1 MADQLEKIVDVTITR
16 QTTVPSMKSFNGH
29 LIVDDFNP
37 VGITPIF
44 DKNHRVYIFGGIDEV
59 QEAGFPTNGYI
70 YRAAQKQFSQNPHI
84 KEIYIGWKIPSGLAN
99 GIAKFSGEFVTGNKF
114 TMSIGG
120 TALDEIAFDD
130 YETMEGVL
138 EALIEQIND
147 STDTSFARV
156 TADGFTVEGADLT
169 ITMAIS
175 GGVSRPTFTY
185 THTAIEADSTWA
197 DALTAI
203 KAQNNDWYALS
214 VSTRNMANQQVVAQW
229 VEANEKL
236 CILASGDDLLINE
249 ETGDIASWAK
259 LNALDRTA
267 IFYHPASKLASSES
281 DVLPADDNI
290 PESAYFGKMLT
301 KHPGSATWKFKT
313 LQAVQVYELPQYKVS
328 NIEKKNA
335 TWYMPVADVNMTSDG
350 KVASGEYID
359 VIHGLDWMKA
369 LIQNYVFTPM
379 IQLDKIPF
387 TDEGV
392 QIIVG
397 QLKKALDQGV
407 KYSLFASYEISYP
420 AVADIPALDK
430 GNRHLPDVNF
440 TAVLAGAVHRTT
452 INGTVTL

>member
-29 LIVDDFNP
+29 LIVDSFNP
-37 VGITPIF
+37 MKITPVF
-44 DKNHRVYIFGGIDEV
+44 SKNHRVYIFGGISEV
-59 QEAGFPTNGYI
+59 QEAGFPTDGYV
-70 YRAAQKQFSQNPHI
+70 YRAAQKQFAQNPHI
-84 KEIYIGWKIPSGLAN
+84 KEIYIGWKIPSGLAD
-99 GIAKFSGEFVTGNKF
+99 GKGTFAGDFVTGNKF
-114 TMSIGG
+114 VMTVGE
-120 TALDEIAFDD
+120 TVQDEIAFDD
-130 YETMEGVL
+130 YDTK
-138 EALIEQIND
+138 EAVIAALVAQIND
-147 STDTSFARV
+147 TAEGSFAR
-156 TADGFTVEGADLT
+156 AKEDGFSVEGMDVIITMT
-169 ITMAIS
+169 IT
-175 GGVSRPTFTY
+175 GGTSQPSFTY
-185 THTAIEADSTWA
+185 SHTAIEPDAGWA
-197 DALTAI
+197 EALTAI

-214 VSTRNMANQQVVAQW
+214 VSTRNMMNQQTVAQW

-236 CILASGDDLLINE
+236 CILASGDDTLVEE
-249 ETGDIASWAK
+249 ETGDIAAWAK

-267 IFYHPASKLASSES
+267 VFYHPGSKLRSA
-281 DVLPADDNI
+281 DDDNLPADDNI
-290 PESAYFGKMLT
+290 PEAGYFGKMLT

-313 LQAVQVYELPQYKVS
+313 LQSIMAYELPQWKVT

-392 QIIVG
+392 QVIVG

-407 KYSLFASYEISYP
+407 KYSLFASYEVSYP
-420 AVADIPALDK
+420 EVADVPALDK

>member
-29 LIVDDFNP
+29 LIVDDFNS

-59 QEAGFPTNGYI
+59 QEAGFPIDGYV

-84 KEIYIGWKIPSGLAN
+84 KEIYIGWKIPAGLAD
-99 GIAKFSGEFVTGNKF
+99 GLGKFSGEFVTGNKF

-120 TALDEIAFDD
+120 TPLDEIAFDD

-138 EALIEQIND
+138 EALVGQIND
-147 STDTSFARV
+147 STHNSFARV
-156 TADGFTVEGADLT
+156 IEDGFTVEGADLI
-169 ITMAIS
+169 ITMVIS
-175 GGVSRPTFTY
+175 GGVSQPTFTY
-185 THTAIEADSTWA
+185 NHTAIEADSSWA
-197 DALTAI
+197 EALTAI

-214 VSTRNMANQQVVAQW
+214 VSTRNMVNQQVVAQW

-267 IFYHPASKLASSES
+267 IFYHPASKLPSSES
-281 DVLPADDNI
+281 DVLPTEDNI

-313 LQAVQVYELPQYKVS
+313 LQAVQVYELPQRQVS

-335 TWYMPVADVNMTSDG
+335 TWYMPVADVNITSDG

-359 VIHGLDWMKA
+359 VIHGIDWIKA

-392 QIIVG
+392 QIVVA

-420 AVADIPALDK
+420 AVADVPVLDK

-440 TAVLAGAVHRTT
+440 TAVLAGAIHSVT